1 MKMKVFEIVGEYKKK
16 GEIKKFTAKTK
27 AQTHKYASDKAMCL
41 IGSRHKVKRRDIV
54 LKEVKEAGEE
64 NDRNKGN

>member
-1 MKMKVFEIVGEYKKK
+1 MKVFEIEAEYKKK
-16 GEIKKFTAKTK
+16 GEIKKFTTKTK
-27 AQTHKYASDKAMCL
+27 AESHKYASEKAMCL

-64 NDRNKGN
+64 NGGNKGN